1 MRKRPSELTQP
12 SEINEDRLDRHRRKC
27 QICDH
32 PLREEIEEEFVNWHP
47 VYRLAKNYDLTDYR
61 SIYRHATAT
70 GLIQTRRA
78 NMRWALDSI
87 LEQAPGHVN
96 ADSVIRAIRAYSC
109 LDENNKWSEPPTQV
123 IFSVADRQIPSS
135 GRSRIK
141 HAVRACPQ
149 SARPTVEVLLPD
161 PDAPSDERAQEEIGN
176 LSQSEAQVQ
185 ATERQITEQLQPTNQ
200 EATVEIELEQTEPNS
215 QDERSVAD
223 EPPYDDAINP
233 TVSINYVGNVPFADS
248 NRFAREKH

>member
-1 MRKRPSELTQP
+1 MRKRPAELTQVTEP
-12 SEINEDRLDRHRRKC
+12 NEDRLERHRRKC

-47 VYRLAKNYDLTDYR
+47 VYRLAKSYDLADYR

-70 GLIQTRRA
+70 GLINARRD

-109 LDENNKWSEPPTQV
+109 LDEHNKWSEPPTQV
-123 IFSVADRQIPSS
+123 IFSVADRQIPAS

-141 HAVRACPQ
+141 HAVRACPEP
-149 SARPTVEVLLPD
+149 ARPVVEVLLPD
-161 PDAPSDERAQEEIGN
+161 SDAPSDERAQEEIGD
-176 LSQSEAQVQ
+176 LAQSEAQAE
-185 ATERQITEQLQPTNQ
+185 ATERHITERLEPTNQ
-200 EATVEIELEQTEPNS
+200 EATVEIELEQAEPNA
-215 QDERSVAD
+215 QDEESAPG

-233 TVSINYVGNVPFADS
+233 TVRINYLGNVPFADS